1 MSENRWMDQII
12 EGCDRDRLLREQRD
26 EIGRNQRPRAA
37 RQRPERRG

>member
-1 MSENRWMDQII
+1 MLENRWMDQII
-12 EGCDRDRLLREQRD
+12 EGSDRDRVLREQRN